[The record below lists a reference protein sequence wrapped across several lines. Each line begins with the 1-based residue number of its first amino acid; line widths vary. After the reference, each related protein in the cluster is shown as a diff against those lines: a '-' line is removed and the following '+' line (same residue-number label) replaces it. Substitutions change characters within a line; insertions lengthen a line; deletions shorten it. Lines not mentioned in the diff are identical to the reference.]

1 MTKRFGRENGLT
13 EKMHPVSTFQQLSE
27 TELLQLLHSILT
39 LQKEF
44 QRVPP
49 FDDEFV
55 EEVTST
61 QGILSKW
68 RDVLECLFAVKQ
80 RKTIHDQLCTWD
92 NEGGKV
98 PPSCLDELETSNRVL
113 V

>member
-1 MTKRFGRENGLT
+1 
-13 EKMHPVSTFQQLSE
+13 MHPVSALQQLSE
-27 TELLQLLHSILT
+27 TELLQLLHSILA

-44 QRVPP
+44 QRVPF

-68 RDVLECLFAVKQ
+68 RDMLECLFAVKQ

-92 NEGGKV
+92 NEGGRV
-98 PPSCLDELETSNRVL
+98 PSTLI
-113 V
+113 